1 MAARSQQRWRRDQQR
16 ELQLDSLDPLTDH
29 SIPLGDSR
37 QTQDTVRGGWLPA
50 GYCAGLLVCTIQYFD
65 FDFTVEGKSS
75 RLIVIK
81 NNIFISTGRE
91 EEVDIWML

>member
-1 MAARSQQRWRRDQQR
+1 MEFITGNCGSTQPAKMAVTPWAQGPTTRAPTGQPRSFD
-16 ELQLDSLDPLTDH
+16 
-29 SIPLGDSR
+29 
-37 QTQDTVRGGWLPA
+37 GWLPA